1 MRGGDKSGVSQ
12 ESAALPWLTN
22 TSGMPEERRI
32 VRRKGAEE
40 EKKCVRTAG
49 WMGVEMKE
57 GEEEK
62 S

>member
-1 MRGGDKSGVSQ
+1 MSQ
-12 ESAALPWLTN
+12 ESAAFPWLTN
-22 TSGMPEERRI
+22 TSGMPEKRRI
-32 VRRKGAEE
+32 VQRKGGEE
-40 EKKCVRTAG
+40 EKKCVCTAG